1 MREAVDRSAT
11 IQRALGRLDR
21 AVTSAQ
27 VARALVEAG
36 VSSADASS
44 GALVLLTDDRRELR
58 IVYAAGEAAESGD
71 AERRLP
77 LTANVPLAEVVRSRR
92 ELWLS
97 HPEQLVGRFP
107 GAEPLADAGSWAVLP
122 LLIDNVMLGAVGWS
136 FRRRGFTSD
145 QRACLQALGQ
155 AGGAALYRAGLF
167 DAERRSRMQ
176 AELAR
181 YEVLRRD
188 RLLAEVSA
196 TLDAT
201 ADVAKTGAPLA
212 RIARLAIRILGE
224 WCAIDVLDER
234 GRVHRVAAAHVD
246 AAKGQ
251 ILRDAEQRSPDTGRK
266 LPHGLSQGK
275 PVVITALDEAST
287 RQAGLGVRQAR
298 LLRQVGLR
306 RVMVMP
312 LRIHGHTLGTLSVAS
327 EDASRT
333 YSSTDLML
341 AKRVARRCAA
351 SLEYSRLHQ
360 TAERANQAREDF
372 VAATSHELRTPL
384 SHIKGFVSTLRTT
397 DTVWDAETRGDFLAE
412 IEQEA
417 DRLARLVETLLD
429 LSRIDS
435 GGLDPTARAAMAP
448 AALVE
453 AGVDRVR
460 LSLGDH
466 PLEIEVAD
474 DLPQVW
480 VDASQIER
488 VLANLLDNA
497 AKYSPPTEPIGVIG
511 RLAGDAVVV
520 RIEDRGLGIPAEH
533 VERVFDPFFREP
545 SGGYSAKP
553 GTGLGLA
560 ICRSI
565 IRSQGGRIWAEQR
578 QGGGAAF
585 VFTLPLEV
593 RPTSRSSAQVAV
605 GRTSRKP
612 TFRPRS

>member
-1 MREAVDRSAT
+1 MLGHVATPKIDIHYIRQAVDHSAT
-11 IQRALGRLDR
+11 VQRALGRLDT
-21 AVTSAQ
+21 AVTSSQ

-44 GALVLLTDDRRELR
+44 GAVVLLTDDRRELR
-58 IVYAAGEAAESGD
+58 VTYAVGEAGESGH

-77 LTANVPLAEVVRSRR
+77 LTANVPLAEVMRSRR
-92 ELWLS
+92 ELWLAC
-97 HPEQLVGRFP
+97 PDELIGRFP

-145 QRACLQALGQ
+145 QRACLRALGQ

-167 DAERRSRMQ
+167 DAERRSRVQ
-176 AELAR
+176 AEIAR
-181 YEVLRRD
+181 YEVMRRD
-188 RLLAEVSA
+188 RLMAEVSA
-196 TLDAT
+196 ALDT
-201 ADVAKTGAPLA
+201 ASDVAQAGAPLA
-212 RIARLAIRILGE
+212 RIARLAVRTLGE

-234 GRVHRVAAAHVD
+234 GRVHRMAAAHVD

-251 ILRDAEQRSPDTGRK
+251 ILRDAEQRSPASGHK
-266 LPHGLSQGK
+266 LPRGLSQGK
-275 PVVITALDEAST
+275 PAVIAALSEGST

-306 RVMVMP
+306 RVLVMP
-312 LRIHGHTLGTLSVAS
+312 LRIHGHTFGTLSVAS
-327 EDASRT
+327 EDATRT
-333 YSSTDLML
+333 YSSGDLML
-341 AKRVARRCAA
+341 ANRVARRCAA
-351 SLEYSRLHQ
+351 SLEYSRLHES
-360 TAERANQAREDF
+360 AERANQAREDF

-412 IEQEA
+412 IEHEA

-435 GGLDPTARAAMAP
+435 GGYDPSPRTATSP

-460 LSLGDH
+460 PSLGDH
-466 PLEIEVAD
+466 PLDIQVVD
-474 DLPQVW
+474 DLPPVW
-480 VDASQIER
+480 VDGSQVER

-511 RLAGDAVVV
+511 RLAGDAVVM
-520 RIEDRGLGIPAEH
+520 RIEDHGLGIPPEH
-533 VERVFDPFFREP
+533 FERIFEPFFREP
-545 SGGYSAKP
+545 TGGYPAKP

-585 VFTLPLEV
+585 VFTLPLTA
-593 RPTSRSSAQVAV
+593 RSR
-605 GRTSRKP
+605 RT
-612 TFRPRS
+612 